1 MKVMIKIMIRRL
13 NDALPALLLGIVCYG
28 IIVELIGV
36 WFVKDKLKYSS
47 GLWIGI
53 VLAMGMA
60 IHMAVVI
67 EKAVTL
73 YGENGAKSKVI
84 LQSILRYI
92 VIVVVFFLVMKIQL
106 GNILMVFIGIMGLK
120 AAAYLQ
126 PFIHRVLYRNERRD
140 KESFDSTIT

>member
-1 MKVMIKIMIRRL
+1 MIRRL

-92 VIVVVFFLVMKIQL
+92 VIVGVFFLVMKIQL

>member
-1 MKVMIKIMIRRL
+1 MKVMIKSMIRRL

-92 VIVVVFFLVMKIQL
+92 VIVGVFFLVMKIQL